1 MLSTAWDINIYMLF
15 LLSEIIRYNTLI
27 TSVMQDEKIANSR
40 KNALAIR
47 ENSKFWTSNHGIR
60 EQVSFMMG
68 LK

>member
-47 ENSKFWTSNHGIR
+47 ENSKF
-60 EQVSFMMG
+60 
-68 LK
+68 